1 LRGVANSVVNY
12 LLRFLCRFVNFLVLQ
27 IGMSLDECSSSLKC
41 SGTIFIQFRMISR
54 VVLSV
59 SSVLLV
65 KETGVPGEV
74 TDKLYHNVV
83 CSTSRH
89 ELVAHVVANPTT
101 IRLISRVV
109 LSVSSI

>member
-1 LRGVANSVVNY
+1 LGWVGR
-12 LLRFLCRFVNFLVLQ
+12 LWRLT
-27 IGMSLDECSSSLKC
+27 SLS
-41 SGTIFIQFRMISR
+41 TIFQLYRAR
-54 VVLSV
+54 R
-59 SSVLLV
+59 SVLLV

-101 IRLISRVV
+101 IRWGPQRY
-109 LSVSSI
+109 